1 MAPMSTILAVAN
13 QKGGVAKT
21 TSVASLGAAL
31 AEQGATVLL
40 VDLDPQAC
48 LTFSLGIDPED
59 LELSVH
65 QVLTKGTD
73 ATEVIVKTDD
83 GVDLLPATIELARAE
98 ADLLTRTGREYVLRG
113 VLEELT
119 DDYDWV
125 LLDCPPSLG
134 VLTVAALT
142 AATGVLIPLQCE
154 TLSHRGVG
162 QLLDT
167 VHDVR
172 RFTNRGLEVW
182 GVLPTL
188 YDGRT
193 NHARAV
199 LDNISETY
207 GLEVVEPPIP
217 KSIRFAEAPAA
228 GRSILST
235 SKSNKGAAAYRE
247 VARTLTSR
255 GTAGGS

>member
-1 MAPMSTILAVAN
+1 MSSTRVLAVAN

-21 TSVASLGAAL
+21 TTVASLGSAL
-31 AEQGATVLL
+31 AELGQRVLL
-40 VDLDPQAC
+40 IDLDPQAC

-65 QVLTKGTD
+65 HVLTKGVSPSEVM
-73 ATEVIVKTDD
+73 ATTED

-98 ADLLTRTGREYVLRG
+98 ADLLTRTGREYVVRTVIDDLD
-113 VLEELT
+113 

-142 AATGVLIPLQCE
+142 AASGVLIPLQCE

-199 LDNISETY
+199 LDTISETY
-207 GLEVVEPPIP
+207 DLTVLEPPIP

-228 GRSILST
+228 GRSILAT
-235 SKSNKGAAAYRE
+235 SKSNKGAVAYRE
-247 VARTLTSR
+247 VAANLVKRD
-255 GTAGGS
+255 